1 MNLPAPQTA
10 RLPAPLVIG
19 VTGHR
24 DLRPDDLPH
33 LERKVKHIFERLRER
48 YGSTP
53 LLVLSPLA
61 EGADRLV
68 ARVGLLDEF
77 GARLVVPLP
86 MPAALYEEDF
96 EESGSVDEFR
106 ALLARADCAF
116 VLPPATDPESIG
128 SPGPARDRRYELAGG
143 YVVGQSQI
151 LIALWDGTES
161 GKIGG
166 TSAMV
171 KLRTEGSRD
180 SRECSLQPPEL
191 FPVYHI
197 LTPRRSNPKP
207 AGEPFRLREIYPPV
221 FHRQEHG
228 QTYYGKALR
237 NLDQFNRHIREEGA
251 DLIDEA
257 ARSKRGLLGGSHGQ
271 GRIPEADVLALDQ
284 FAIADAL
291 AIRYQRKTMH
301 AHWAL
306 HVLVFLSFLC
316 IVLFAELGE
325 FRVWWLAA
333 SLILLCAALV
343 TNRLG
348 RRRALDNQALD
359 CRAVA
364 EGARVRFF
372 WKAAGIEDSVADNY
386 LDEQRT
392 ELDWIRNALRAWD
405 AASCPTA
412 TVGSKDA
419 RAPLEFTLKHWVEHQ
434 RHYFSK
440 ASRVNRERAER
451 IDFWVKAAV
460 VGVLAIGLG
469 MAGAAAAGSM
479 LEASWW
485 EPAARDWLQWPMIAI
500 DMLLAAGGL
509 LHHFGERMAYSEHA
523 KQYRMMEEIFRN
535 AKAIIQD
542 RLAANDI
549 DAARDCLR
557 KLGQE
562 ALAENGDWVLLHRER
577 PLELPH
583 P

>member
-1 MNLPAPQTA
+1 MNLPAPQIA
-10 RLPAPLVIG
+10 RLQAPLVIG

-68 ARVGLLDEF
+68 ARVGLLDEV

-86 MPAALYEEDF
+86 MPAALYEDDF
-96 EESGSVDEFR
+96 EEPGSVDEFR
-106 ALLARADCAF
+106 ALLARADCTF
-116 VLPPATDPESIG
+116 VVPPATDPESIS
-128 SPGPARDRRYELAGG
+128 SPGRARDQRYELAGE

-161 GKIGG
+161 GKVGG

-171 KLRTEGSRD
+171 RLRTEGPRD

-221 FHRQEHG
+221 FHREEHG
-228 QTYYGKALR
+228 QTYYRKALG
-237 NLDQFNRHIREEGA
+237 NLDRFNRHIREEAGE
-251 DLIDEA
+251 LLEEA
-257 ARSKRGLLGGSHGQ
+257 ARSKRGLLGGSRGEH
-271 GRIPEADVLALDQ
+271 PLTEADLLALDQ
-284 FAIADAL
+284 YAVADAL
-291 AIRYQRKTMH
+291 AIRYQRKTVR

-316 IVLFAELGE
+316 IVLFAGLGD

-343 TNRLG
+343 TNYLG
-348 RRRALDNQALD
+348 RRYAFDNQALD
-359 CRAVA
+359 YRAVA
-364 EGARVRFF
+364 EAARVRFF
-372 WKAAGIEDSVADNY
+372 WKGAGIEDSVADNY
-386 LDEQRT
+386 LEEQRT
-392 ELDWIRNALRAWD
+392 ELDWIRNALRGWD
-405 AASCPTA
+405 AALCPTA
-412 TVGSKDA
+412 AGESENA
-419 RAPLEFTLKHWVEHQ
+419 RAPLEFALKHWVEHQ

-440 ASRVNRERAER
+440 ASRINRERADR
-451 IDFWVKAAV
+451 IDLWVRAAV
-460 VGVLAIGLG
+460 VGVLVVGLAV
-469 MAGAAAAGSM
+469 AGAAAAGSI

-485 EPAARDWLQWPMIAI
+485 LPGARDWLKWPMIAI
-500 DMLLAAGGL
+500 DVLLAAGGL
-509 LHHFGERMAYSEHA
+509 LHHFGERMAYSEHG
-523 KQYRMMEEIFRN
+523 KQYRMMDEIFRN

-542 RLAANDI
+542 RLAANDVA
-549 DAARDCLR
+549 AARACLR
-557 KLGQE
+557 KVGQE
-562 ALAENGDWVLLHRER
+562 ALAENGDWVLLHRDR

>member
-1 MNLPAPQTA
+1 MNHPAPQTV
-10 RLPAPLVIG
+10 RLQAPLVIG

-33 LERKVKHIFERLRER
+33 LEQNVKHVFERLRER

-86 MPAALYEEDF
+86 MPAALYEADF
-96 EESGSVDEFR
+96 EEPGSVHEFR
-106 ALLARADCAF
+106 ELLARAGCAF
-116 VLPPATDPESIG
+116 VLPPAVDPESIRN
-128 SPGPARDRRYELAGG
+128 PGPARDRRYELAGA

-151 LIALWDGTES
+151 LIALWDGIES

-180 SRECSLQPPEL
+180 EGECSLQPPEL

-197 LTPRRSNPKP
+197 LTPRRSHPNL
-207 AGEPFRLREIYPPV
+207 AGQPFRLREIYPPV
-221 FHRQEHG
+221 FDREEHG
-228 QTYYGKALR
+228 QAYYGKALR
-237 NLDQFNRHIREEGA
+237 NLDQFNRHIQEEGGR
-251 DLIDEA
+251 LLDEA
-257 ARSKRGLLGGSHGQ
+257 ARSKQTLLGRAHGEGS
-271 GRIPEADVLALDQ
+271 RSEADALALDQ
-284 FAIADAL
+284 YAVADAL
-291 AIRYQRKTMH
+291 AIRYQRNTVRT
-301 AHWAL
+301 HWTL

-316 IVLFAELGE
+316 LVFFGELGE
-325 FRVWWLAA
+325 FQVWWLAA
-333 SLILLCAALV
+333 SLILLLAALV
-343 TNRLG
+343 THRVG

-359 CRAVA
+359 YRAVA

-372 WKAAGIEDSVADNY
+372 WEAAGIQDSVADNY

-405 AASCPTA
+405 AASCSA
-412 TVGSKDA
+412 AAEGSENA
-419 RAPLEFTLKHWVEHQ
+419 RAPLDFALKHWVEDQ

-440 ASRVNRERAER
+440 AARENRERAER
-451 IDFWVKAAV
+451 IDFWVTGAV
-460 VGVLAIGLG
+460 VGVLVVGLG
-469 MAGAAAAGSM
+469 MAGAAVAGYI
-479 LEASWW
+479 LKASWW
-485 EPAARDWLQWPMIAI
+485 EPPARDWLKWPMIAI
-500 DMLLAAGGL
+500 EVLLASGGL
-509 LHHFGERMAYSEHA
+509 LHHFGERMAYSEHG
-523 KQYRMMEEIFRN
+523 KQYRRMEEIFRN
-535 AKAIIQD
+535 AKAILQD
-542 RLAANDI
+542 QLAANDI
-549 DAARDCLR
+549 EAASACLR

>member
-10 RLPAPLVIG
+10 RLQAPLVIG

-24 DLRPDDLPH
+24 DLRPDDLPQ

-68 ARVGLLDEF
+68 ARVGLLDDF

-96 EESGSVDEFR
+96 EEPGSVDEFR
-106 ALLARADCAF
+106 ALMVRADCAF
-116 VLPPATDPESIG
+116 VVPPSPDFDSIR
-128 SPGPARDRRYELAGG
+128 SPGPVRDRRYELAGA

-171 KLRTEGSRD
+171 RLRTEGSPDGRQ
-180 SRECSLQPPEL
+180 RSLQPPEL
-191 FPVYHI
+191 FPVYQI

-221 FHRQEHG
+221 FHTEEHG
-228 QTYYGKALR
+228 KTYYGKALR
-237 NLDQFNRHIREEGA
+237 NLDRFNRHIREEGVG
-251 DLIDEA
+251 LLDEA
-257 ARSKRGLLGGSHGQ
+257 ERSKRELLGASHGQ
-271 GRIPEADVLALDQ
+271 AWLTEADVLALDQ
-284 FAIADAL
+284 YAIADAL
-291 AIRYQRKTMH
+291 AIRYQRKTVR

-333 SLILLCAALV
+333 SLILLCAALI

-348 RRRALDNQALD
+348 RRRALDDQALD
-359 CRAVA
+359 YRAVA

-392 ELDWIRNALRAWD
+392 ELDWIRNALRGWD
-405 AASCPTA
+405 AALCSNDA
-412 TVGSKDA
+412 VESENA
-419 RAPLEFTLKHWVEHQ
+419 RASLEFGLKHWVDHQ
-434 RHYFSK
+434 LHYFSK
-440 ASRVNRERAER
+440 ASRINRERAER
-451 IDFWVKAAV
+451 IDLWVRAGV
-460 VGVLAIGLG
+460 VGVLVLGLG
-469 MAGAAAAGSM
+469 IAGAAAAGSI
-479 LEASWW
+479 LDASWW
-485 EPAARDWLQWPMIAI
+485 EPAARDWLKWPMVAI
-500 DMLLAAGGL
+500 DLLLAAGGL

-523 KQYRMMEEIFRN
+523 KQYRRMHEVFRN
-535 AKAIIQD
+535 AKAIIQEQ
-542 RLAANDI
+542 LAANDSH
-549 DAARDCLR
+549 AARACLR